1 MSKVKQ
7 TRARTISYKLAN
19 MGTATQ
25 SLQSILETL
34 TMNKGKLSL
43 AVDRKKQLTDDANS
57 AFYVLNKPIKYQ
69 NIFFCELLLWEPGQS
84 QRTIELDDKA
94 ESFSLRTITPADV
107 QKNKAKKEEFLES
120 SLHIGVLENHV
131 VLSSSRAISSRDVE
145 KYLAWL
151 LTTKSD
157 ALKDTAFWLSDQPTQ
172 EAIKKLEKQH
182 VRRMSLGTPISSSDV
197 KTETE
202 NSSVQSGQSAKASSV
217 HYAAKDSSLVKQMVA
232 SLFNALGTDAPDLIK
247 DTMDESNLQLRLEI
261 TYLRKTDAQGQKFLD
276 SISTSLR
283 HQCPED
289 VEVELEGGGKL
300 TGNDLKLTKQV
311 HVQLNDDGTINEGD
325 LHHHIFEW
333 IKSLIDS
340 NGITLSD

>member
-1 MSKVKQ
+1 VAKAKQ

-19 MGTATQ
+19 MGKKSET
-25 SLQSILETL
+25 LQSMLERL
-34 TMNKGKLSL
+34 TMNKGKLAL
-43 AVDRKKQLTDDANS
+43 ANDRKNKLTNDDDS
-57 AFYVLNKPIKYQ
+57 AFHVLNKPIKYQ
-69 NIFFCELLLWEPGQS
+69 GIFFCELLLWEPGQS

-94 ESFSLRTITPADV
+94 ESFSLRTIKPTDV
-107 QKNKAKKEEFLES
+107 QKDKTKKEEFLES
-120 SLHIGVLENHV
+120 SLHIGVLDNHV

-157 ALKDTAFWLSDQPTQ
+157 ALKDSSFWLSDQPTQ
-172 EAIKKLEKQH
+172 EAIKKLEKQP
-182 VRRMSLGTPISSSDV
+182 VRRLSLGTPISSSDITV
-197 KTETE
+197 EAE
-202 NSSVQSGQSAKASSV
+202 ASQAQVEQSTKASSV
-217 HYAAKDSSLVKQMVA
+217 HYSAKDSSLVKQMVA
-232 SLFNALGTDAPDLIK
+232 SLFNALGSDAPDLIK

-311 HVQLNDDGTINEGD
+311 HVLFNDDGTINEND

-333 IKSLIDS
+333 LKLLIDS
-340 NGITLSD
+340 NGITLSA

>member
-19 MGTATQ
+19 MGTTTQ

-107 QKNKAKKEEFLES
+107 QKNKTKKEEFLES

-145 KYLAWL
+145 KYFAWL

-157 ALKDTAFWLSDQPTQ
+157 LLKDTAFWLSDQPTK
-172 EAIKKLEKQH
+172 EAIKKLEKQP
-182 VRRMSLGTPISSSDV
+182 VRRLSLGSPISSGDV
-197 KTETE
+197 KAVPDVAASPSTKT
-202 NSSVQSGQSAKASSV
+202 SSV
-217 HYAAKDSSLVKQMVA
+217 HYAAKDTNIVKEMVA
-232 SLFNALGTDAPDLIK
+232 SLFNAIGKDAPDLIK
-247 DTMDESNLQLRLEI
+247 DTMDESNLQLKLEI
-261 TYLRKTDAQGQKFLD
+261 TYLRKTDVQGQKFLD

-283 HQCPED
+283 HQFPED

-311 HVQLNDDGTINEGD
+311 NVIFNDDGTINEDD
-325 LHHHIFEW
+325 LYHHISEW
-333 IKSLIDS
+333 VHFLIVNS
-340 NGITLSD
+340 GIELSV